1 MTNLNQMRKVLLF
14 VYSKMADD
22 TNFSSKLPVADRT
35 RESKKESSVGDALA
49 HFPLSMFYLE
59 L

>member
-1 MTNLNQMRKVLLF
+1 MRKVLLF